1 MDFKSSV
8 RHVLTVVK
16 KEWLSSE
23 NAKAN
28 EAAKLL
34 QLAAMADKNKEVWH
48 LLDSH
53 GCQPPPD
60 FETTEANKFQ

>member
-8 RHVLTVVK
+8 RHVLTVVE

-28 EAAKLL
+28 EAANLL
-34 QLAAMADKNKEVWH
+34 QLAAMADKEVWH

>member
-48 LLDSH
+48 LLNSH

-60 FETTEANKFQ
+60 FKTTEAKKSQ